1 MTLILDPANTADD
14 AGYNGIRTILSLTVT
29 QVSNIALD
37 ADPLYQEAEQ
47 ICVEAVPEASLLMTG
62 TDEGRNYPFRNRI
75 ITADQYLSVA
85 NMLYGGSNTTTFTS
99 GGGTR
104 EVSAVSESI
113 GPVTVRTDYR
123 DFGGTRSGTTTHG
136 VADRSAFFIE
146 SAYRILLALNPDFI
160 VPDHHNAII
169 SGGSIPVK
177 AAVTDSA
184 EINFDNILAYLDR
197 YRSYRNP

>member
-1 MTLILDPANTADD
+1 MVVA
-14 AGYNGIRTILSLTVT
+14 T
-29 QVSNIALD
+29 QRHS
-37 ADPLYQEAEQ
+37 
-47 ICVEAVPEASLLMTG
+47 S
-62 TDEGRNYPFRNRI
+62 
-75 ITADQYLSVA
+75 
-85 NMLYGGSNTTTFTS
+85 S

-160 VPDHHNAII
+160 VPDHHNA
-169 SGGSIPVK
+169 S
-177 AAVTDSA
+177 
-184 EINFDNILAYLDR
+184 YLWRQYPGESRGDR
-197 YRSYRNP
+197 